1 MDFKLTKEQIALKKT
16 YDDFFSGEM
25 KNAPLAVKRGG
36 LEGSYSEDGYKFAR
50 YMRKKLVEKGWY
62 VQHWPKEYGG
72 RDAPLIEQLIF
83 NESMGYFGVP
93 GIDGFGVG
101 MFGPTILLHGTEEQ
115 KKRILL
121 PIARGEVQY
130 SQGWSEPNA
139 GSDLASLKT
148 TAIKDGE
155 YYIVNGQ
162 KTWTTGAHRADHMF
176 LLART
181 NPVEKRGRGLSVFN
195 VDFAWPGVEVRPIKY
210 MDGAHIYNEVWL
222 TDVKIHESERIG
234 AENQGWGIT
243 RDTMNFERS
252 GVGTF
257 SRARR
262 LLEHIIEYIKTTKRA
277 GKYLSEDPLVRQKI
291 GRLYSDMEAGR
302 AQAYRIAWLQEKGN
316 LKFSP
321 AAASESKVLGTELT
335 QRVADFAL
343 EIMGLPGNLEGSD
356 YAPLNGSMINMYQS
370 IIGSII
376 CAGSNEIQRNIIAWV
391 GCGLP
396 RLKGQG

>member
-1 MDFKLTKEQIALKKT
+1 MNFKLTEEQLVLKKT
-16 YDDFFSGEM
+16 YDDFFREEM
-25 KNAPLAVKRGG
+25 KKAPIEVLRGG
-36 LEGSYSEDGYKFAR
+36 AEGRYSDESYKFSR

-72 RDAPLIEQLIF
+72 RDAPLIDQLIF

-93 GIDGFGVG
+93 GIDGFGVR
-101 MFGPTILLHGTEEQ
+101 MFGPTLLLHGTKEQ

-162 KTWTTGAHRADHMF
+162 KTWSTGAHKADHMF

-181 NPVEKRGRGLSVFN
+181 NPAEKRGRGLSVFN

-210 MDGAHIYNEVWL
+210 MDSAHIYNEVWF

-234 AENQGWGIT
+234 VENQGWGIT

-252 GVGTF
+252 GIGGY
-257 SRARR
+257 SEARR
-262 LLEHIIEYIKTTKRA
+262 LLEHIVEYVKTTKRA
-277 GKYLSEDPLVRQKI
+277 GRYLCEDPLVRQKI
-291 GRLYSDMEAGR
+291 GRIYADIEAGR

-321 AAASESKVLGTELT
+321 AAASESKVLRTELT
-335 QRVADFAL
+335 QRLVDFAM
-343 EIMGLPGNLEGSD
+343 EIMGLPGNLEGSNW
-356 YAPLNGSMINMYQS
+356 APLNGTMINRYQF
-370 IIGSII
+370 IIGNII
-376 CAGSNEIQRNIIAWV
+376 CGGSNEIQRNIIAWV

>member
-1 MDFKLTKEQIALKKT
+1 MDFKLTEEQIALKKT
-16 YDDFFSGEM
+16 YDDFFREEM

-36 LEGSYSEDGYKFAR
+36 LEGSYSEDGFKFAR
-50 YMRKKLVEKGWY
+50 YMRGKLVEKGWY
-62 VQHWPKEYGG
+62 VQHWPKECGG

-181 NPVEKRGRGLSVFN
+181 NPAEKRGRGLSVFN
-195 VDFAWPGVEVRPIKY
+195 VDFAWPGIEVRPIMY
-210 MDGAHIYNEVWL
+210 MDGAHIYNEVWF

-262 LLEHIIEYIKTTKRA
+262 LLEHIVEYIKTTKRA
-277 GKYLSEDPLVRQKI
+277 GKYLSDDPLVRQKI
-291 GRLYSDMEAGR
+291 GRLYSEMEAGR
-302 AQAYRIAWLQEKGN
+302 AQAYRIAWLQEKGK

-356 YAPLNGSMINMYQS
+356 WAPLHASMINMYQS

>member
-1 MDFKLTKEQIALKKT
+1 MDFKLTEEQIALKKT
-16 YDDFFSGEM
+16 YDDFFREEM
-25 KNAPLAVKRGG
+25 KNAPLSVKRGG
-36 LEGSYSEDGYKFAR
+36 LEGAYSEDGYEFNR
-50 YMRKKLVEKGWY
+50 YMRKKLVEKNWY

-101 MFGPTILLHGTEEQ
+101 MFGPTILLHGSDEQ
-115 KKRILL
+115 KKRILG
-121 PIARGEVQY
+121 PISRGEVQY
-130 SQGWSEPNA
+130 CQGWSEPNA

-181 NPVEKRGRGLSVFN
+181 NPAEKRGRGLSVFN
-195 VDFAWPGVEVRPIKY
+195 VDFAWPGIEVRPIKY
-210 MDGAHIYNEVWL
+210 MDGAHIYNEVWF

-234 AENQGWGIT
+234 GENQGWGIT

-257 SRARR
+257 SRIRR
-262 LLEHIIEYIKTTKRA
+262 LLEQIIEYVKTTKRA
-277 GKYLSEDPLVRQKI
+277 AKYLWEDPLVRQKI
-291 GRLYSDMEAGR
+291 GRIYADMEAGR
-302 AQAYRIAWLQEKGN
+302 AQAYRIAWLQEKGK

-356 YAPLNGSMINMYQS
+356 WAPLNGSMIIMYQS